1 MMTTTRA
8 ALGRLPFGAWTR
20 LAALPLL
27 AANFA
32 VAQATTDA
40 AAPTDDKVLKLDSYQ
55 VTGSYLPAAA
65 NSVAI
70 PVIAIDRNTIEN
82 SGNTSDV
89 LEILR
94 KTAPQFNGNANL
106 GSGNANVGSGS
117 TNGGSQLSLRNTN
130 TLVLINGRR
139 VAYAPVGASGG
150 FQFVDVNLIPVAAI
164 DRIEVL
170 ADGASA
176 IYGTD
181 AVAGVVNIILRSD
194 FNGFEMGG
202 RYGWATSKGHAAE
215 RSAYVVGGAGNG
227 KTTFTLSAEWIK
239 DDPIFA
245 YERPYSAVTYGTPTF
260 AGSVNIGSSYYY
272 LNESTGAPT
281 VVPGGQSPAAL
292 VAAGVYS
299 GPRSA
304 SAQFE
309 LFNLSRYVT
318 QKVGNQRHAFTA
330 AFEHKVSDA
339 FSIFGDVLYSNTRTY
354 SQINGQPLNIGS
366 LPAGQNGNPFN
377 VAATGRNR
385 LVDNPR
391 QYLND
396 TTGIRGVVGLRGQLT
411 SDWKWEAAANYN
423 RITQDY
429 KNPGVINNANLIAA
443 VQDGAFNM
451 FARNNNPAVYGPYN
465 IVGTAMG
472 GFVSTLANYDAK
484 VTGTLMQLPAG
495 NVDVAIG
502 GELRREK
509 LTGDADPLSIPDAE
523 GNIGWNGATSL
534 SPFVANRNVKSIFA
548 EVRVP
553 VLANAPGAHLLELSG
568 AVRYEK
574 YSDTSNPTVPKVTVR
589 YLPFNDEFALRA
601 TYSKSFTAPT
611 LYNLFGPAGIGFTNP
626 FTLNPFGGGAA
637 IDNLQ
642 TNFQSTSNPT
652 LDPAKS
658 RNYTAGFVYSP
669 KNLKGFSLS
678 VDYWNI
684 KQTGLISSFG
694 GARILQS
701 VEDLGTTSPYYD
713 RVRIGSF
720 TGPRVTGPGQ
730 ISTGVPDDI
739 YVTDSLVNLAA
750 VKLDGVDVTAK
761 YRWDT
766 GTWGAFN
773 FQSNV
778 GIYNHYEVFFFP
790 GDPAYET
797 VGKST
802 TTNGTI
808 PRWQTYTSAD
818 YRWDNWGGFLGVRY
832 LPSVTDDV
840 DGSHVGSFYT
850 LDASVSYTFASSWKY
865 LGGAR
870 LTLGVN
876 NAFNRFGPLDPSVNT
891 DANVDIS
898 TYGSMGRLVYVDL
911 KYRF

>member
-1 MMTTTRA
+1 MTTKRA
-8 ALGRLPFGAWTR
+8 AFGRLPFGVWTR

-32 VAQATTDA
+32 VAQTTTDA
-40 AAPTDDKVLKLDSYQ
+40 ASPTDDKVLKLDSYQ

-70 PVIAIDRNTIEN
+70 PVISIDRNSIEN
-82 SGNTSDV
+82 SGNSSDV

-106 GSGNANVGSGS
+106 GSGNANIGGGS
-117 TNGGSQLSLRNTN
+117 TNGGSQLALRNTN
-130 TLVLINGRR
+130 TLVLVNGRR

-150 FQFVDVNLIPVAAI
+150 FQFVDVNLIPVAAVE
-164 DRIEVL
+164 RIEVL

-194 FNGFEMGG
+194 YNGFEAGG
-202 RYGWATSKGHAAE
+202 RYGWATSQGHAAE
-215 RSAYVVGGAGNG
+215 RSAYIVGGVSNG
-227 KTTFTLSAEWIK
+227 KTSFTMSAEWIK

-245 YERPYSAVTYGTPTF
+245 YERPYSAVTFGSPTF
-260 AGSVNIGSSYYY
+260 AGSVNIGSDFYY
-272 LNESTGAPT
+272 LNDSLGAPA
-281 VVPGGQSPAAL
+281 VVGGGRSPAAL

-304 SAQFE
+304 GQQFE

-318 QKVGNQRHAFTA
+318 QKLGNQRHAFTG
-330 AFEHKVSDA
+330 AFEHKVTDT
-339 FSIFGDVLYSNTRTY
+339 FSIFGDLLYSNTRTA

-366 LPAGQNGNPFN
+366 VPAGQFGNPFD
-377 VAATGRNR
+377 VAVTPRNR
-385 LVDNPR
+385 LVDHPR
-391 QYLND
+391 QFFND

-411 SDWKWEAAANYN
+411 PEWKWEAAANYN

-429 KNPGVINNANLIAA
+429 KNPGVINNTNLIAA
-443 VQDGAFNM
+443 VEAGAFNL
-451 FARNNNPAVYGPYN
+451 FARNNDPAAYGPFN
-465 IVGTAMG
+465 IVGTASG
-472 GFVSTLANYDAK
+472 GFVSTLVNYDAK
-484 VTGTLMQLPAG
+484 VTGTLFQVPAG
-495 NVDVAIG
+495 NVDVAVG
-502 GELRREK
+502 GEIRREK
-509 LTGDADPLSIPDAE
+509 LTGDADPLSIPDAQ
-523 GNIGWNGATSL
+523 GNIGWNGAVSL
-534 SPFVANRNVKSIFA
+534 SPFTADRDVKSIFT
-548 EVRVP
+548 EIRVP

-568 AVRYEK
+568 ALRYEK
-574 YSDTSNPTVPKVTVR
+574 YSDTSDPTVPKITVR
-589 YLPFNDEFALRA
+589 YLPFNDEFALRG

-611 LYNLFGPAGIGFTNP
+611 LYNLFGPAGIGFTSA
-626 FTLNPFGGGAA
+626 FTLDPHDGSDP
-637 IDNLQ
+637 IDNYQ
-642 TNFQSTSNPT
+642 TNYQSTSNPN

-669 KNLKGFSLS
+669 KNLKGFALS

-684 KQTGLISSFG
+684 KQTGLIAAYG

-701 VEDLGTTSPYYD
+701 VEDLGTASPYYD

-720 TGPRVTGPGQ
+720 TGAHVTGPGQ
-730 ISTGVPDDI
+730 ISAGVPDDI

-750 VKLDGVDVTAK
+750 VKLDGFDVTAK

-778 GIYNHYEVFFFP
+778 GIYNSYKVSFFP
-790 GDPAYET
+790 GEDPEET
-797 VGKST
+797 AGHSSNF
-802 TTNGTI
+802 NGTV

-818 YRWDNWGGFLGVRY
+818 YKWNNWGAFLGVRY
-832 LPSVTDDV
+832 LPSVTDNE
-840 DGSHVGSFYT
+840 DGAHVGSFYT
-850 LDASVSYTFASSWKY
+850 LDASVSYAFDRSWKY

-870 LTLGVN
+870 VTFGVN
-876 NAFNRFGPLDPSVNT
+876 NAFNRFGPLDPTVNT
-891 DANVDIS
+891 DANVDVA
-898 TYGSMGRLVYVDL
+898 TYGSTGRLLYVDL
-911 KYRF
+911 RYQF